1 MNPGITKTT
10 RLRQLFYIAVVSVL
24 LSSCWENPKPGQYD
38 TIALEDLLI
47 EQKLKNQ
54 EREFSFLDSISNMW
68 GWEVE
73 KLTGGVLVERFQHGE
88 VAPVLDLEELQVSI
102 SLVNGNHC
110 FSSDSLLIAKG
121 YYDGALVFE
130 ELSAIL
136 NPGDS
141 CRALVPSE
149 MGFGIK
155 GVPGVVPPGAMLLVK
170 AKKLAR

>member
-1 MNPGITKTT
+1 MRK
-10 RLRQLFYIAVVSVL
+10 LCYIAVVSVF
-24 LSSCWENPKPGQYD
+24 LSSCWENPKPGKYD
-38 TIALEDLLI
+38 IVTLEELLI

-54 EREFSFLDSISNMW
+54 EREYAILDSISNSW
-68 GWEVE
+68 GWDVE
-73 KLTGGVLVERFQHGE
+73 KLTGGILVERCQSGE
-88 VAPVLDLEELQVSI
+88 VASVLDLEVLQVSI
-102 SLVNGNHC
+102 ALVNGNHC
-110 FSSDSLLIAKG
+110 FSNDSLLITKG

-130 ELSAIL
+130 ELSKIL

-155 GVPGVVPPGAMLLVK
+155 GVPGVVPPGAMLVVE